1 MNEKEFDFEALR
13 IELKNRNPQAIR
25 YLFDLYYKPLAA
37 YALELIRGSSK
48 AYSITRDALN
58 GVVENIANF
67 TSFEEVR
74 TFLYRRVHEECDRCS
89 PGAELWRAL
98 NKNNS
103 SDQESILEGEIL
115 AQLYENVQK
124 LPRQRRFAINLL
136 FFCGVKSKEAANLM
150 GISRQTVLNHKNR
163 AIEQLQQA
171 FEKKGPFTAVFLIG
185 LPMLFLLQF

>member
-74 TFLYRRVHEECDRCS
+74 TFLYRRVHEECDKCS

-124 LPRQRRFAINLL
+124 LPRQRVYITTI
-136 FFCGVKSKEAANLM
+136 CKVVTTVKLSLHTCRVVYITTICKVV
-150 GISRQTVLNHKNR
+150 T
-163 AIEQLQQA
+163 
-171 FEKKGPFTAVFLIG
+171 T
-185 LPMLFLLQF
+185 